1 VESFVHHIPT
11 RVVAGPG
18 SLDRLGGEVVRYPR
32 KCLVVCGR
40 RSARLSG
47 LLERVVGQLEQSRIE
62 SVVFDEVEPNPTVD
76 TISDGAARARES
88 RARWIL
94 GVGGGSA
101 LDAAKAIALMAVN
114 QGDVRAF
121 FSGLRPENEPFPVV
135 AIPTTA
141 GTGSEVTPY
150 TVITDMKESDKFAF
164 GLPSLFPQLAIL
176 DPDLTVSLPE
186 AVTIDTGLDALSHA
200 IESCFSRRRSPCT
213 DLLAREAVE
222 RIYANL
228 PLVREQP
235 EHVEARAQMQLAA
248 TLAGWAIAN
257 TATLAPHAMG
267 FPITVHYNLPHGRAT
282 VLLLPA
288 FLAKLAEIDPVR
300 VGQVG
305 AWLGNRDDAPGA
317 LRTFIESLGVAP
329 CLGAYGMREDD
340 IGPFT
345 RTAAQKKNIANCPGT
360 WPEDVLQEI
369 YRNSL

>member
-1 VESFVHHIPT
+1 MEPFVHHVPT
-11 RVVAGPG
+11 RVVAGPA
-18 SLDRLGGEVVRYPR
+18 SVDKLGEEIARYPR

-47 LLERVVGQLEQSRIE
+47 LLERVVGQLEAARCE
-62 SVVFDEVEPNPTVD
+62 SVVFDEVEPNPSVD
-76 TISDGAARARES
+76 TIEDGAARARES

-121 FSGLRPENEPFPVV
+121 FNGLRPENEPFPVV

-150 TVITDMKESDKFAF
+150 AVVTDVKEGDKFAF
-164 GLPSLFPQLAIL
+164 GLPSLFPRLAIL
-176 DPDLTVSLPE
+176 DPALTVPMPE

-200 IESCFSRRRSPCT
+200 IESYFSRRRSPCT
-213 DLLAREAVE
+213 DILAREAAE
-222 RIYANL
+222 RIHSNL
-228 PLVREQP
+228 PLVRERP
-235 EHVEARAQMQLAA
+235 DDLEARAQMQLAA
-248 TLAGWAIAN
+248 TMAGWAIAD

-267 FPITVHYNLPHGRAT
+267 FPVTVRYDLPHGRAT

-288 FLAKLAEIDPVR
+288 FLARLAEIDPVR
-300 VGQVG
+300 VGRVG

-317 LRTFIESLGVAP
+317 LRSFIESLGVAP
-329 CLGAYGMREDD
+329 CLGAYGMREED
-340 IGPFT
+340 IEQFT
-345 RTAAQKKNIANCPGT
+345 RTAVGKKNIQNSPGS

-369 YRNSL
+369 YRDSL